1 MPWRRGGRRQTDRRT
16 NNDHNSFLSHNIRWT
31 VRKCF
36 CIFYMF
42 ILKSNRSRI
51 KHDTRKEIKN
61 TNSIQNILW
70 KVIYIYL
77 IFNTFAN
84 SWNCL
89 YCTYFQFKIYH
100 GLDMLSTY
108 RRNVRTPRSEKGA
121 PPGCSCSTWLSG
133 GSPSRSDSSGRWPG
147 SSLPTLQPIQRNTE
161 SKHIHRQP
169 KVKQTTWQRCWFT
182 RKYQNMFCLSLYRD

>member
-1 MPWRRGGRRQTDRRT
+1 MI
-16 NNDHNSFLSHNIRWT
+16 HE
-31 VRKCF
+31 RKF
-36 CIFYMF
+36 KTQIH
-42 ILKSNRSRI
+42 K
-51 KHDTRKEIKN
+51 
-61 TNSIQNILW
+61 QNILW
-70 KVIYIYL
+70 KAIYIYL

-108 RRNVRTPRSEKGA
+108 RRNVRTPRSERGA
-121 PPGCSCSTWLSG
+121 PPGCSCNTWLSG

-147 SSLPTLQPIQRNTE
+147 PSLPTLQPVQRNTE
-161 SKHIHRQP
+161 SEHIHRQP

-182 RKYQNMFCLSLYRD
+182 RKYQNMFCLSLYRDYMINFLISSQLIYISADNKPKVHII